1 MILATH
7 IVIAVFAVIMSLAAY
22 AAANNTYLKASY
34 GLLAGTIASGAV
46 LVVASPVSLA
56 HACVS
61 GLAITATV
69 TVLGI
74 VTRRKLA
81 AQEI

>member
-1 MILATH
+1 MILAIH
-7 IVIAVFAVIMSLAAY
+7 IVIAVSAVIMSLAAY
-22 AAANNTYLKASY
+22 AAANNTYLKTSY
-34 GLLAGTIASGAV
+34 ALLAGTIASGAV

-61 GLAITATV
+61 GLLITATV
-69 TVLGI
+69 AALGL

-81 AQEI
+81 TQDI

>member
-7 IVIAVFAVIMSLAAY
+7 IVIAVFAVIMSLAAF
-22 AAANNTYLKASY
+22 AAASNTYLKTSY
-34 GLLAGTIASGAV
+34 ALLAGTIASGAV

-61 GLAITATV
+61 GLLITV
-69 TVLGI
+69 TVTALGI

-81 AQEI
+81 TQEI